1 MKTGNQNRPKTAGI
15 RFALDYRAMQIIF
28 AVLLALHLGACAGTQ
43 SVAKGNDTSALSAA
57 DPWETFNRGIDTVN
71 RGLDRVTLKP
81 AAQGYQKLLPAFV
94 RRGATNF
101 FSNLRTPLTIINQI
115 LQGKGRAAFSDTGRL
130 LLNSTVGIGGLFDPA
145 TSTGLERHNEDFGQT
160 LATWGVPD
168 GPFVMLPLLGPRTL
182 RDALAVPLNIFA
194 NPLLHYENT
203 SARDKLWAL
212 QALDMRA
219 RLLSVE
225 SMIDDSYDPYVT
237 VRDAY
242 LQNRRYLIYDGDPP
256 ELEDEFL
263 DEFFDEP

>member
-1 MKTGNQNRPKTAGI
+1 MNKPTW
-15 RFALDYRAMQIIF
+15 RAAQI
-28 AVLLALHLGACAGTQ
+28 LLVIVTSIILGACAGPE
-43 SVAKGNDTSALSAA
+43 SVAKGKDTSALSVA
-57 DPWETFNRGIDTVN
+57 DPWESLNRGIDAAN
-71 RGLDRVTLKP
+71 RGLDSVTLKP

-101 FSNLRTPLTIINQI
+101 FSNLRTPLTIINEI

-145 TSTGLERHNEDFGQT
+145 TSAGLEKHNEDFGQT

-168 GPFVMLPLLGPRTL
+168 GPFVMIPLLGPRTL
-182 RDALAVPLNIFA
+182 RDAIALPLNIFA
-194 NPLLHYENT
+194 DPLLHYENT
-203 SARDKLWAL
+203 SVRDKLWGL
-212 QALDMRA
+212 QALHVRA
-219 RLLSVE
+219 RLLSAGN
-225 SMIDDSYDPYVT
+225 MIDDSYDPYVT

-263 DEFFDEP
+263 DEFLDEQ